1 MSLIILL
8 VIVGVAA
15 FWVMGAYNGLIS
27 LKNQVANAWKQ
38 IDVQLKRRHDLIPN
52 LIESVKGAMQFEKQT
67 LEAVIAARNTAIAA
81 AQGAAG
87 AGTDVPTAQAV
98 TKTAAAE
105 GQLTASLGRLFAVV
119 EAYPQLKA
127 TGNIAQLQEELVS
140 TENKIAFSRQLYN
153 DTATDYNTKQQQF
166 PTNFV
171 AGLAHASPAQ
181 LWEISDAAERE
192 NVKVDLGMNPKA

>member
-1 MSLIILL
+1 MGLIILL
-8 VIVGVAA
+8 VLVAVVA

-52 LIESVKGAMQFEKQT
+52 LIESVKGAMQFEKST
-67 LEAVIAARNTAIAA
+67 LEAVVQARNTAIAA
-81 AQGAAG
+81 AKGARG
-87 AGTDVPTAQAV
+87 ADLPTAQAV
-98 TKTAAAE
+98 TATAAAE
-105 GQLTASLGRLFAVV
+105 GQLTQSLGRLFAVV

-153 DTATDYNTKQQQF
+153 DTSTEYNTKQQQF
-166 PTNFV
+166 PTNLV
-171 AGLAHASPAQ
+171 AGLAHASTAQ
-181 LWEISDAAERE
+181 LWEITDAAERDV
-192 NVKVDLGMNPKA
+192 VKVDLGMNPKT

>member
-8 VIVGVAA
+8 VIVVVIG

-52 LIESVKGAMQFEKQT
+52 LVEAAKGAMQFEKQT
-67 LEAVIAARNTAIAA
+67 LEAVVAARNTAIAA
-81 AQGAAG
+81 AKGASG
-87 AGTDVPTAQAV
+87 GDLPSAQTVSA
-98 TKTAAAE
+98 TAAAE

-127 TGNIAQLQEELVS
+127 TGNIGQLQEELVS

-153 DTATDYNTKQQQF
+153 DTATEYNTRQQQF
-166 PTNFV
+166 PTNMV

-181 LWEISDAAERE
+181 LWEIADAAERE
-192 NVKVDLGMNPKA
+192 VVKVDLGMTPKA